1 MDIDTFW
8 DNLIENNIVSEDTL
22 QVVISI
28 NGYSIDTLK
37 KVLYVRTGYRS
48 WEQYEEYENKN

>member
-37 KVLYVRTGYRS
+37 KVLYARTGYRS